1 MIDLS
6 FLTDEEQEA
15 ILKVLQRDSDLK
27 RAEEERV
34 RHLSEKVKDEI
45 QVKNMSGQWFY
56 EAKSRRHR
64 EKIHGADIIRA
75 SMRRKPFPTELSQCK
90 SDKTKSSWVNNV
102 NKEVFTPPELLGAI
116 KEAELEWK
124 SDESPKVFYA
134 APDTLEAPQEKT
146 RKLAASPSK
155 QRKNPFNES
164 TLLEDNAKNE
174 QPEHGM
180 AVEKDPHSV
189 ENQPKVDVT
198 NHSRVEDPQQAPAE
212 PKDLQRQAG
221 KPPVPKARRNIHKT
235 SDVSLKSEE
244 PFPQAPKRI
253 KQVNGQGSLPR
264 GILKRSSSSSS
275 NDSEVFRLNQTL
287 EPSGKS
293 GLPAP
298 TVLERVAEKSPP
310 PPGESEGFSENSLER
325 LKQVRFS
332 SSVSRKERPQS
343 VELHEGKEFG
353 LLDSNYAKANGD
365 GAGDPGALQSR
376 QTLPSKPPRAHS
388 PALNGNAESQGEG
401 TAPGSHGAKSLGLP
415 SNTLQPEKHP
425 VAGPTIPSES
435 PSKTFPAVGEEE
447 QSHTTKPQ
455 IKTKPPSLEQDTS
468 KSTADQQ
475 LPKTEDPQ
483 VPKIGSADLEQ
494 GKQALVEAPSA
505 KTVSKSD
512 KYTAEILKAADESIT
527 KVLDWFKRSSSDEEK
542 ETLPQ
547 ISQDVGL
554 AEEMDIPK
562 ARESAA
568 RTKYKGCSS
577 DMLNLHSSVCERE
590 EPTSKDYRFHE
601 MVNVLSGSP
610 FTKDGSPGSL
620 LLEDQSKTGE
630 VASSS
635 SQGQGIH
642 LNERTCFQTFGHP
655 ANERVERAVE
665 GKVETED
672 KSALCKEPTMLEDTK
687 GKLGLKSVGS
697 SFGKVTERGDVAPN
711 GEGGVKAFS
720 EGANSEQRSGELFN
734 EPKGKESGH
743 LDEKA
748 MQHPS
753 RGNLLTSPQGE
764 SKESS
769 LIEVPRKVKNIR
781 AFWEREAM
789 NPKLANKE
797 ALLSESTPGS
807 NRIPVCKEECSRI
820 KPVGGSSGYVTGES
834 DNEQGKYNLV
844 TFRKVEIGVDDSGPG
859 DNGIK
864 LPSGEVQPNVM
875 DKSKGSR
882 TVDGSGKIPLSDQR
896 NNAFTELLDAN
907 NSRPRPNMVLSKEDG
922 GLQAGGLETERA
934 SSVLQQKPHFK
945 IHALKDKADEESKA
959 QMLNP
964 SQFKSLKNFWDLGSK
979 PQSGVDETKAKVTLP
994 RGRQSSTGRYLKEL
1008 EEVREGTSQAVLEG
1022 EQQKPI
1028 LQGFDVKEQNV
1039 LEANRVIPKQAG
1051 WTALSPSVNAVPLGN
1066 VEFAPAEGKTV
1077 RPVEEYI
1084 EKINAPPKVEHS
1096 LFNSGLQKLLK
1107 EACQES
1113 LLAHPL
1119 DDKKGVPRVELAT
1132 EVQASY
1138 SDQNQQQG
1146 AVFAA
1151 ADGKVSEVAETV
1163 SRTLVPPKADTTAF
1177 VTNLERL
1184 LKDTSDE
1191 SSSPSRHIVV
1201 DVSEQAHSPL
1211 EKRRF
1216 FNKVMERSHDTDAKN
1231 SRVESWET
1239 DGTIQKNVPPKN
1251 RPVAF
1256 KKHLGDSSGLTEDS
1270 DLASGKSPNREEG
1283 QRDLNATSQEE
1294 FFQIPSPKLIRPD
1307 ARLTSQNRANS
1318 PTNEVFE
1325 TVAEANAP
1333 SKRQVNNLNAKLA
1346 FLLKELP
1353 KTPTNER
1360 ILKAQIDSVPG
1371 ELQQRS
1377 SEQATR
1383 KIIPVSPQMASPLK
1397 ETVGGTLDRS
1407 LDTNEYSG
1415 KLLTTMQSGPA
1426 GEAAVLLSFSN
1437 QENVSAQGNVCE
1449 QPTEVAEMVVRTVK
1463 PNSAERVAL
1472 RGSLSKLLKENSEIL
1487 LKDVAVPKPAHGSL
1501 QPHQNTSSI
1510 YDKEVIE
1517 MIEKATA
1524 PSNFRQAELRASFRN
1539 LLKEDAE
1546 VLPKSQ
1552 KDSSNGHGAQTE
1564 RESNRTVDL
1573 VCPQGIGCGQEIN
1586 ETVNKAIAPSKLKQR
1601 EFNSGFRKLLEETPQ
1616 MQPSEMGWLDIR
1628 MKENL
1633 HGVHGS
1639 DSTTG
1644 LLPQEANETVTK
1656 SVALEKDDSV
1666 FKSSLEKLFG
1676 EISGA
1681 PLHLSNE
1688 DRKNMTDE
1696 SGFQVAKGG
1705 LAVKTQRSVES
1716 VPSDFRTEVKIPL
1729 KGKAF
1734 KQDNQT
1740 VDQEKFS
1747 GTPERNAVFQKTI
1760 QLNLASPEAPLLRRK
1775 EDSFTLATAGKRED
1789 EYEKGKETEDSPYL
1803 DGGSEKEGTEE
1814 GDPPKTRQVELLL
1827 ATRHAD
1833 GNEEDEDAR
1842 SVESNLSDESRNSFV
1857 GFQRSSTR
1865 SEEELNPVMEAL
1877 KRSSNRQIP
1886 SKSLED
1892 IPSATSNK
1900 GKVNL
1905 PKEDLMLSAEDDQ
1918 KADQPDENTLGI
1930 STAPS
1935 FPDSQFSHSEK
1946 IKRMSKSA
1954 PTFTQEESDDRETD
1968 TASDSSY
1975 PHGRIKKSPSSLTNL
1990 SGSSGLASLSSVSTS
2005 VMSIYSGDF
2014 GNVDVKGNLQF
2025 AIDYVEQL
2033 KELHI
2038 FVAQGKDLAIADVK
2052 RQRSDPYVKSYL
2064 LPEKYKLGKRKTSV
2078 KKKTLNPVF
2087 NEILRYKVDRAL
2099 LASQRLNVSV
2109 WHNDTFGRNSFL
2121 GEVELDLGEWDWGDR
2136 QNKQMI
2142 WYPLKPR
2149 TPLAGLDLENRGD
2162 MKIALQ
2168 YVPQPVGGKKT
2179 PVTGEVHI
2187 WVKECSDLPVLRGNR
2202 LNSFVKCTILP
2213 DTSRK
2218 SRQKTRAVAKTTNP
2232 VFNHTMVYDGFRPQ
2246 DLKEACVELTVWDH
2260 NKLANHFLG
2269 GLRIGLGTGK
2279 SYGTPVDWMDS
2290 TTDESNLWERMIDS
2304 PNTWVE
2310 DTLPL
2315 RMLMMA
2321 KTAK

>member
-75 SMRRKPFPTELSQCK
+75 SMRRKPFPTAELSQCK

-494 GKQALVEAPSA
+494 G
-505 KTVSKSD
+505 
-512 KYTAEILKAADESIT
+512 
-527 KVLDWFKRSSSDEEK
+527 
-542 ETLPQ
+542 
-547 ISQDVGL
+547 
-554 AEEMDIPK
+554 
-562 ARESAA
+562 
-568 RTKYKGCSS
+568 
-577 DMLNLHSSVCERE
+577 
-590 EPTSKDYRFHE
+590 
-601 MVNVLSGSP
+601 
-610 FTKDGSPGSL
+610 
-620 LLEDQSKTGE
+620 
-630 VASSS
+630 
-635 SQGQGIH
+635 
-642 LNERTCFQTFGHP
+642 
-655 ANERVERAVE
+655 
-665 GKVETED
+665 
-672 KSALCKEPTMLEDTK
+672 
-687 GKLGLKSVGS
+687 
-697 SFGKVTERGDVAPN
+697 
-711 GEGGVKAFS
+711 
-720 EGANSEQRSGELFN
+720 
-734 EPKGKESGH
+734 
-743 LDEKA
+743 
-748 MQHPS
+748 
-753 RGNLLTSPQGE
+753 
-764 SKESS
+764 
-769 LIEVPRKVKNIR
+769 
-781 AFWEREAM
+781 
-789 NPKLANKE
+789 
-797 ALLSESTPGS
+797 
-807 NRIPVCKEECSRI
+807 
-820 KPVGGSSGYVTGES
+820 
-834 DNEQGKYNLV
+834 
-844 TFRKVEIGVDDSGPG
+844 
-859 DNGIK
+859 
-864 LPSGEVQPNVM
+864 
-875 DKSKGSR
+875 
-882 TVDGSGKIPLSDQR
+882 
-896 NNAFTELLDAN
+896 
-907 NSRPRPNMVLSKEDG
+907 
-922 GLQAGGLETERA
+922 
-934 SSVLQQKPHFK
+934 
-945 IHALKDKADEESKA
+945 
-959 QMLNP
+959 
-964 SQFKSLKNFWDLGSK
+964 
-979 PQSGVDETKAKVTLP
+979 
-994 RGRQSSTGRYLKEL
+994 
-1008 EEVREGTSQAVLEG
+1008 
-1022 EQQKPI
+1022 
-1028 LQGFDVKEQNV
+1028 
-1039 LEANRVIPKQAG
+1039 
-1051 WTALSPSVNAVPLGN
+1051 
-1066 VEFAPAEGKTV
+1066 
-1077 RPVEEYI
+1077 
-1084 EKINAPPKVEHS
+1084 
-1096 LFNSGLQKLLK
+1096 
-1107 EACQES
+1107 
-1113 LLAHPL
+1113 
-1119 DDKKGVPRVELAT
+1119 
-1132 EVQASY
+1132 
-1138 SDQNQQQG
+1138 
-1146 AVFAA
+1146 
-1151 ADGKVSEVAETV
+1151 
-1163 SRTLVPPKADTTAF
+1163 
-1177 VTNLERL
+1177 
-1184 LKDTSDE
+1184 
-1191 SSSPSRHIVV
+1191 
-1201 DVSEQAHSPL
+1201 
-1211 EKRRF
+1211 
-1216 FNKVMERSHDTDAKN
+1216 
-1231 SRVESWET
+1231 
-1239 DGTIQKNVPPKN
+1239 
-1251 RPVAF
+1251 
-1256 KKHLGDSSGLTEDS
+1256 
-1270 DLASGKSPNREEG
+1270 
-1283 QRDLNATSQEE
+1283 
-1294 FFQIPSPKLIRPD
+1294 
-1307 ARLTSQNRANS
+1307 
-1318 PTNEVFE
+1318 
-1325 TVAEANAP
+1325 
-1333 SKRQVNNLNAKLA
+1333 
-1346 FLLKELP
+1346 
-1353 KTPTNER
+1353 
-1360 ILKAQIDSVPG
+1360 
-1371 ELQQRS
+1371 
-1377 SEQATR
+1377 
-1383 KIIPVSPQMASPLK
+1383 
-1397 ETVGGTLDRS
+1397 
-1407 LDTNEYSG
+1407 
-1415 KLLTTMQSGPA
+1415 
-1426 GEAAVLLSFSN
+1426 
-1437 QENVSAQGNVCE
+1437 
-1449 QPTEVAEMVVRTVK
+1449 
-1463 PNSAERVAL
+1463 
-1472 RGSLSKLLKENSEIL
+1472 
-1487 LKDVAVPKPAHGSL
+1487 
-1501 QPHQNTSSI
+1501 
-1510 YDKEVIE
+1510 
-1517 MIEKATA
+1517 
-1524 PSNFRQAELRASFRN
+1524 
-1539 LLKEDAE
+1539 
-1546 VLPKSQ
+1546 
-1552 KDSSNGHGAQTE
+1552 
-1564 RESNRTVDL
+1564 
-1573 VCPQGIGCGQEIN
+1573 
-1586 ETVNKAIAPSKLKQR
+1586 
-1601 EFNSGFRKLLEETPQ
+1601 
-1616 MQPSEMGWLDIR
+1616 
-1628 MKENL
+1628 
-1633 HGVHGS
+1633 
-1639 DSTTG
+1639 
-1644 LLPQEANETVTK
+1644 
-1656 SVALEKDDSV
+1656 
-1666 FKSSLEKLFG
+1666 
-1676 EISGA
+1676 
-1681 PLHLSNE
+1681 
-1688 DRKNMTDE
+1688 
-1696 SGFQVAKGG
+1696 
-1705 LAVKTQRSVES
+1705 
-1716 VPSDFRTEVKIPL
+1716 
-1729 KGKAF
+1729 
-1734 KQDNQT
+1734 
-1740 VDQEKFS
+1740 
-1747 GTPERNAVFQKTI
+1747 
-1760 QLNLASPEAPLLRRK
+1760 
-1775 EDSFTLATAGKRED
+1775 
-1789 EYEKGKETEDSPYL
+1789 
-1803 DGGSEKEGTEE
+1803 
-1814 GDPPKTRQVELLL
+1814 
-1827 ATRHAD
+1827 
-1833 GNEEDEDAR
+1833 
-1842 SVESNLSDESRNSFV
+1842 
-1857 GFQRSSTR
+1857 